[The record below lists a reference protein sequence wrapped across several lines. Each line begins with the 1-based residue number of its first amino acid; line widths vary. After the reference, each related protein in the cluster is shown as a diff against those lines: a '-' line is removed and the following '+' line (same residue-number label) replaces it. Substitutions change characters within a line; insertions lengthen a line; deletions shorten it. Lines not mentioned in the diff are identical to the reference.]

1 MIKSETQRLENEAER
16 AKTTKAK
23 KFTET
28 YSQTVEPSESASFVE
43 ASMLCNIPE
52 HHKLEDMVHEYKNQ
66 IANLKIYLRDL
77 ESRSATLAESERLEL
92 LERRAEF
99 EALDLAINQRKQQ
112 LFNLEMAKNRAKS
125 KPSVNSSD
133 EHLLKVKSTLLYS
146 ILFYSIYVKFLI
158 IKTS

>member
-77 ESRSATLAESERLEL
+77 ESRRATLAESERLEL